1 MSDRLLGLPDRLPS
15 RARRWLMAVLPLALL
30 GALVAGF
37 ALAPRPAGTHSNRP
51 RSIGLLPPS
60 PTTADRRSRPTCA
73 AAPDRPEPR
82 VRAGKRWSARAR
94 AVAHGPSPAG
104 QGPGQRAAA
113 GAGAR
118 QRRGDDAGGRAPV
131 RGRVHALP
139 GRTAAR
145 LGADRVRA
153 HVHARVRALPA
164 RPAGAGDARCR
175 RRTRRR
181 SRPTGSLAW
190 SRPGRRTR
198 SRSATSQ
205 SRTAP
210 TPASC
215 C

>member
-1 MSDRLLGLPDRLPS
+1 MSDRLLGSADHLPS

-37 ALAPRPAGTHSNRP
+37 ALAPRPAGTHSNRS

-60 PTTADRRSRPTCA
+60 PTTATDAPARPAPPLQTGRSH
-73 AAPDRPEPR
+73 
-82 VRAGKRWSARAR
+82 VSARASGAQR
-94 AVAHGPSPAG
+94 ERERSRTAHRP
-104 QGPGQRAAA
+104 
-113 GAGAR
+113 
-118 QRRGDDAGGRAPV
+118 PV
-131 RGRVHALP
+131 RGPVSERPPAPASGSAEGMMLAVARRFAVAYMPYQVGRLP
-139 GRTAAR
+139 G

-153 HVHARVRALPA
+153 RHARPGSRATCSPSRRG
-164 RPAGAGDARCR
+164 RPRFR